1 VNEVVGTITIHQTL
15 YVILLLSSRISLT
28 LQDSSDSSET
38 IKDDKSEKSVKGDK
52 EKEKEKEKENTK
64 SAPGSAERPARPQS
78 RGPSFRQTTS
88 PGGTGSGKRPNF
100 PQHGKA
106 GTAPPG
112 SGAAFLAHRATGSR
126 GASPKA
132 RSRGNS
138 PHNRATSPESR
149 DGRGMSPPS
158 RDVSPSRALSPG
170 REGSPAHQPQH
181 NRPPGG
187 PSNGKRKTTTASPQP
202 GSSTNTSTNSPKR
215 KPSPTPSNNSEPRSK
230 KKKSSTPDVA
240 PFPLQITQSE
250 VIGWFKTQPE
260 AGVAMSG
267 PIKAFAPKLKATASE
282 YRDANQKLFMR
293 WVNEVTGKENGK
305 LVLKPEYK

>member
-1 VNEVVGTITIHQTL
+1 MITIHPTL
-15 YVILLLSSRISLT
+15 YAPLSFRSRARLI

-64 SAPGSAERPARPQS
+64 SAPGSAERPPRPQS

-88 PGGTGSGKRPNF
+88 PSGSGNGKRPNY
-100 PQHGKA
+100 PQHGKS

-170 REGSPAHQPQH
+170 REGTPTHQPQH

-187 PSNGKRKTTTASPQP
+187 PSHGKRKTTTASPQP
-202 GSSTNTSTNSPKR
+202 GSNTNTNTNTNSPKR

-250 VIGWFKTQPE
+250 VIAWFKTQPE

-282 YRDANQKLFMR
+282 HRDANQKLFMR
-293 WVNEVTGKENGK
+293 WVNEVTVKENGK
-305 LVLKPEYK
+305 LVLKPEYKS